1 MSNSI
6 ISSDVTIEGNIKG
19 KGSIRIDGNV
29 NGNIQ
34 FDDVHIASS
43 GVVRGDIGAKRFI
56 NEGQFNG
63 NVTAEDTELKV
74 NSRNTIKLTTKSL
87 RVEVSAEVVG
97 KIKCR
102 Y

>member
-6 ISSDVTIEGNIKG
+6 ISSDVVIEGNITG

-29 NGNIQ
+29 NGNIH

-43 GVVRGDIGAKRFI
+43 GVVTGDINAKNFI
-56 NEGQFNG
+56 NEGNFNG
-63 NVTAEDTELKV
+63 NATTEDTQLKL

-87 RVEVSAEVVG
+87 SVEVSAELKG
-97 KIKCR
+97 KIKCGS
-102 Y
+102 

>member
-1 MSNSI
+1 M
-6 ISSDVTIEGNIKG
+6 
-19 KGSIRIDGNV
+19 
-29 NGNIQ
+29 
-34 FDDVHIASS
+34 
-43 GVVRGDIGAKRFI
+43 RGDIGAKRFI

-74 NSRNTIKLTTKSL
+74 NSRNTIKLSTKNL